1 MVLIMKKL
9 LLAALMGAACMGAL
23 AQQSDTVTIPAPAQS
38 ISAIE
43 APTQRVYMSDMEFG
57 SYKGG
62 YDLSNGQVLTLT
74 KKGSRM
80 YAEVGDLGEH
90 QVVAVARNTFVAL
103 DQKLRVRIDLDT
115 GIGDGVGGELVMVVP
130 GRSVAGLP
138 AQDTLMRVAFR

>member
-1 MVLIMKKL
+1 MVHIMKKL
-9 LLAALMGAACMGAL
+9 LLAALMGAACVGAL
-23 AQQSDTVTIPAPAQS
+23 AQQSDTVTIPAPAQT

-43 APTQRVYMSDMEFG
+43 APTQRVYLTDMEFG

-74 KKGSRM
+74 KKGSRI
-80 YAEVGDLGEH
+80 YAQVGDMDEH
-90 QVVAVARNTFVAL
+90 QVVAVAHNTFVAL

-115 GIGDGVGGELVMVVP
+115 GFGSGIGGELLMVVP
-130 GRSVAGLP
+130 GRSTAGLP